1 MASQRA
7 WLLLAL
13 GANPGPAVRLAAPAL
28 HLDVKGDLAVR
39 LESAD
44 GESHRVRLRALT
56 ARGLRAEGGGAEV
69 AVPAKG
75 TSTAALALVRAGAPR
90 GSGHAVLLVADTLDG
105 PLARAAVLAVPV
117 EVAADPSLLPRLR
130 GPLLVLGLRAS
141 RGGPGLRGATRVPP
155 APADL
160 TPVPTATYGVDG
172 MEKPK
177 DYYELLG
184 VPRDASL
191 TAIKRAFRRL
201 ARRFDPGRVQ
211 EATDAIAELQAAY
224 ETLSDAERRRSYD
237 DELGGADRS
246 APVDWSFVRRPAA
259 GDLRR
264 PFAPTS
270 LAAEILLKP
279 EEAAAGTVVSLD
291 VPVTATCDACGGTG
305 GSVFDCGRCQGE
317 GKVARRLP
325 VPVHVPAGLRDGAV
339 FQVRTDD
346 PAVPS
351 ILLTVHLRRV

>member
-1 MASQRA
+1 M
-7 WLLLAL
+7 
-13 GANPGPAVRLAAPAL
+13 
-28 HLDVKGDLAVR
+28 D
-39 LESAD
+39 
-44 GESHRVRLRALT
+44 
-56 ARGLRAEGGGAEV
+56 
-69 AVPAKG
+69 
-75 TSTAALALVRAGAPR
+75 
-90 GSGHAVLLVADTLDG
+90 
-105 PLARAAVLAVPV
+105 
-117 EVAADPSLLPRLR
+117 
-130 GPLLVLGLRAS
+130 
-141 RGGPGLRGATRVPP
+141 
-155 APADL
+155 
-160 TPVPTATYGVDG
+160 
-172 MEKPK
+172 KPK
-177 DYYELLG
+177 DYYQLLG

-191 TAIKRAFRRL
+191 TAIKAAFKRL

-211 EATDAIAELQAAY
+211 EATDAIAELQAAF

-237 DELGGADRS
+237 DELGGGDRS

-279 EEAAAGTVVSLD
+279 HEAAAGTVVSLD